1 MSEQQIHQG
10 RNVKKFREMSNL
22 SQEGLAYELGGD
34 WTQRRISLL
43 EQKEI
48 IDDAI
53 LDEVSRVLKVSP
65 EVIRNF
71 NEEKAYT
78 FFNNHITNN
87 THVSSIALLNTNP
100 IFNPLEKLEEM
111 IEENKKITEEKEQL
125 YQQLLKEK
133 DDKIALL
140 EKLANSR

>member
-1 MSEQQIHQG
+1 ML
-10 RNVKKFREMSNL
+10 NL

-43 EQKEI
+43 EQKEL
-48 IDDAI
+48 IDDVI
-53 LDEVSRVLKVSP
+53 LGEVSKALKVSP
-65 EVIRNF
+65 EVIRSF

-111 IEENKKITEEKEQL
+111 IEENKKMTEENKQL

-133 DDKIALL
+133 DEKIALL
-140 EKLANSR
+140 EKLANGK